1 MSTVKI
7 SPKFKSQVYK
17 AIFSIALF
25 IIVYLALLVLAVGI
39 FIGCIYVA
47 VAMISTVPNFVTVML
62 GISIIGVG
70 FFILYFMVKFL
81 FAKNKTDY
89 SYLTEVNLNDEPEL
103 FQMIQELVN
112 EIGTD
117 FPKKV
122 YLSGQV
128 NASVFYDSGFWSMF
142 LPVKKNLH
150 IGMGLVNATTV
161 TELKGILAHEF
172 GHFSQKSMK
181 VGSYVYNVNKII
193 YNLLYENDDYN
204 NSITSWAE
212 KNGYFALL
220 INISFA
226 FNKMIQYLLQFMYKI
241 VNVSYM
247 GLSREMEFHADEIA
261 TNTVGSQP
269 MINSMLRMDL
279 ASNSLENVLNYY
291 NQNIENSITTSNI
304 FPQHTL
310 AMNFMAN
317 NNKIAIEHNLPKVES
332 DFYERFNQ
340 SKLVIKNQW
349 ESHPA
354 TDERVA
360 AFKKLAVSLKQID
373 NRPATLLFQN
383 IAQTQERI
391 TQKMFA
397 EIVYPE
403 PPSEED
409 ISRFEASIKKEYE
422 DHKYPDLY
430 NGYYDHHSVT
440 NLDLDFLIQDP
451 ATDLTLDA
459 LFNNTMVE
467 LVYSK
472 NGLTNDLETLKQI
485 ARKDFKIK
493 SFDYDGNKY
502 KAANAQLLVDNLERE
517 LSTIEEKIKVND
529 QEIFKFFYT
538 KAFLK
543 SEHDKLLQYY
553 KDFLKVIN
561 QHEHKVQFYI
571 DMHEKFSFS
580 YQQKQR
586 DEINK
591 LMKNYYAFEKRFKAE
606 LTATLK
612 DELYQKAITP
622 EVKIQFEAYL
632 DKDLSY
638 FDGTEYDNEAIMSK
652 NSILFAYFSVLQRSC
667 FLSHKT
673 VLDFQISLL

>member
-1 MSTVKI
+1 
-7 SPKFKSQVYK
+7 
-17 AIFSIALF
+17 
-25 IIVYLALLVLAVGI
+25 
-39 FIGCIYVA
+39 
-47 VAMISTVPNFVTVML
+47 
-62 GISIIGVG
+62 
-70 FFILYFMVKFL
+70 
-81 FAKNKTDY
+81 
-89 SYLTEVNLNDEPEL
+89 
-103 FQMIQELVN
+103 
-112 EIGTD
+112 
-117 FPKKV
+117 
-122 YLSGQV
+122 
-128 NASVFYDSGFWSMF
+128 
-142 LPVKKNLH
+142 
-150 IGMGLVNATTV
+150 
-161 TELKGILAHEF
+161 
-172 GHFSQKSMK
+172 
-181 VGSYVYNVNKII
+181 
-193 YNLLYENDDYN
+193 
-204 NSITSWAE
+204 
-212 KNGYFALL
+212 
-220 INISFA
+220 
-226 FNKMIQYLLQFMYKI
+226 
-241 VNVSYM
+241 
-247 GLSREMEFHADEIA
+247 
-261 TNTVGSQP
+261 
-269 MINSMLRMDL
+269 
-279 ASNSLENVLNYY
+279 
-291 NQNIENSITTSNI
+291 
-304 FPQHTL
+304 
-310 AMNFMAN
+310 
-317 NNKIAIEHNLPKVES
+317 
-332 DFYERFNQ
+332 
-340 SKLVIKNQW
+340 
-349 ESHPA
+349 
-354 TDERVA
+354 
-360 AFKKLAVSLKQID
+360 
-373 NRPATLLFQN
+373 
-383 IAQTQERI
+383 
-391 TQKMFA
+391 MFA

-409 ISRFEASIKKEYE
+409 ISRFETSIKKEYE

-580 YQQKQR
+580 YEQKQR

-591 LMKNYYAFEKRFKAE
+591 LMKNYYVFEKRFKAE

>member
-1 MSTVKI
+1 M
-7 SPKFKSQVYK
+7 
-17 AIFSIALF
+17 
-25 IIVYLALLVLAVGI
+25 
-39 FIGCIYVA
+39 
-47 VAMISTVPNFVTVML
+47 
-62 GISIIGVG
+62 
-70 FFILYFMVKFL
+70 
-81 FAKNKTDY
+81 
-89 SYLTEVNLNDEPEL
+89 
-103 FQMIQELVN
+103 
-112 EIGTD
+112 
-117 FPKKV
+117 
-122 YLSGQV
+122 
-128 NASVFYDSGFWSMF
+128 
-142 LPVKKNLH
+142 
-150 IGMGLVNATTV
+150 
-161 TELKGILAHEF
+161 
-172 GHFSQKSMK
+172 
-181 VGSYVYNVNKII
+181 
-193 YNLLYENDDYN
+193 
-204 NSITSWAE
+204 
-212 KNGYFALL
+212 
-220 INISFA
+220 
-226 FNKMIQYLLQFMYKI
+226 
-241 VNVSYM
+241 
-247 GLSREMEFHADEIA
+247 
-261 TNTVGSQP
+261 
-269 MINSMLRMDL
+269 
-279 ASNSLENVLNYY
+279 
-291 NQNIENSITTSNI
+291 
-304 FPQHTL
+304 
-310 AMNFMAN
+310 
-317 NNKIAIEHNLPKVES
+317 
-332 DFYERFNQ
+332 
-340 SKLVIKNQW
+340 
-349 ESHPA
+349 
-354 TDERVA
+354 
-360 AFKKLAVSLKQID
+360 
-373 NRPATLLFQN
+373 
-383 IAQTQERI
+383 
-391 TQKMFA
+391 
-397 EIVYPE
+397 
-403 PPSEED
+403 
-409 ISRFEASIKKEYE
+409 
-422 DHKYPDLY
+422 
-430 NGYYDHHSVT
+430 
-440 NLDLDFLIQDP
+440 DLDFLIQDP
-451 ATDLTLDA
+451 ATDLNLDA

-612 DELYQKAITP
+612 DELYKKAITP